1 MKNLSK
7 LMLVVGTIGIG
18 LAVEDGE
25 KVPFTP
31 GFDILVSKKG
41 STTND
46 IMLDEK
52 GVPFTPVMGDGTP
65 DFVTPVM
72 GSSPCFLV
80 PPKEWRL
87 MYAGNTPYHPEGL
100 EGFEE
105 TEEHQVD
112 EEKEARFLTGGS
124 PLNLS
129 PGVDLAREL
138 FTPSTDEEIKKNK
151 E

>member
-1 MKNLSK
+1 MKKLSMF
-7 LMLVVGTIGIG
+7 LLVVGTISICRS
-18 LAVEDGE
+18 AQDGE

-31 GFDILVSKKG
+31 GFDIVVVKKG
-41 STTND
+41 FATGD
-46 IMLDEK
+46 RMLDDK
-52 GVPFTPVMGDGTP
+52 GVPFTPISREGTP

-72 GSSPCFLV
+72 GSSPGLPV
-80 PPKEWRL
+80 TPKEWRL

-100 EGFEE
+100 ERLEE
-105 TEEHQVD
+105 TEEHQVE

-138 FTPSTDEEIKKNK
+138 FTPSTDEEIKKKK